1 MSEPKL
7 PRGAVRLAA
16 EALREAGVHPG
27 DDGEIARMAL
37 MAALPLIE
45 RHVRR
50 ETAREVL
57 ALEAED
63 RKRWA
68 YAKGPYGDMRTS
80 LRRLERGEP
89 LPRPEEL
96 RGGNDGLAGARPD
109 RAT

>member
-1 MSEPKL
+1 MSADTKL
-7 PRGAVRLAA
+7 PRGAVKLAA
-16 EALREAGVHPG
+16 EALRQVGIHPG

-50 ETAREVL
+50 EMAREVL

-68 YAKGPYGDMRTS
+68 FAKGPYGDMRTS

-89 LPRPEEL
+89 LPRLEDL
-96 RGGNDGLAGARPD
+96 RGGNDGI
-109 RAT
+109 